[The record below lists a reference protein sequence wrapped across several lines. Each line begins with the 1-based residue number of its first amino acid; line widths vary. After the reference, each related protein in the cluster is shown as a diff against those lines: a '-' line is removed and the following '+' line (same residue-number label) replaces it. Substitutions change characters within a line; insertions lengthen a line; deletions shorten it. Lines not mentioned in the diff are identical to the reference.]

1 MTDYLF
7 QIVSKI
13 FMIAQLVKEFFIN
26 IKEENLKYAINNTYK
41 GRFDVKVENEFLE
54 LYHG

>member
-1 MTDYLF
+1 
-7 QIVSKI
+7 
-13 FMIAQLVKEFFIN
+13 MIAQLVKEFFIN